1 MLSSLKKNPLIT
13 GTLLMTAAGV
23 LSRVIGFFYRI
34 FLSRTI
40 GADLLGLAFRS
51 GNLVSGEFAA
61 REAVRKKT
69 AALIIVANDAS
80 DNTKKMFE
88 NQCKHYQVPFYCWG
102 LKEELGHAIG
112 KEFRASIAVTDQG
125 FAEALLKQ
133 LDK

>member
-1 MLSSLKKNPLIT
+1 MNKGLS
-13 GTLLMTAAGV
+13 
-23 LSRVIGFFYRI
+23 
-34 FLSRTI
+34 
-40 GADLLGLAFRS
+40 LLGLAFRS

-69 AALIIVANDAS
+69 AALIIVANYAS

>member
-1 MLSSLKKNPLIT
+1 MNKGLS
-13 GTLLMTAAGV
+13 
-23 LSRVIGFFYRI
+23 
-34 FLSRTI
+34 
-40 GADLLGLAFRS
+40 LLGLAFRS

-69 AALIIVANDAS
+69 AVLIIVANDAS

-88 NQCKHYQVPFYCWG
+88 NSCAYYKVPVNQCKHYQVPFYCWG

>member
-1 MLSSLKKNPLIT
+1 MNKGLS
-13 GTLLMTAAGV
+13 
-23 LSRVIGFFYRI
+23 
-34 FLSRTI
+34 
-40 GADLLGLAFRS
+40 LLGLAFRS

-61 REAVRKKT
+61 REAV
-69 AALIIVANDAS
+69 NDAS

>member
-1 MLSSLKKNPLIT
+1 MNKGLS
-13 GTLLMTAAGV
+13 
-23 LSRVIGFFYRI
+23 
-34 FLSRTI
+34 
-40 GADLLGLAFRS
+40 LLGLAFRS

-69 AALIIVANDAS
+69 AALILSLIIVANDAS

-102 LKEELGHAIG
+102 LKEELGYAIG

>member
-1 MLSSLKKNPLIT
+1 MRRWKRRWSSLENRKK
-13 GTLLMTAAGV
+13 V
-23 LSRVIGFFYRI
+23 LN
-34 FLSRTI
+34 
-40 GADLLGLAFRS
+40 LLGLATRA
-51 GNLVSGEFAA
+51 GKTASGEFMTEKAIKSGKA
-61 REAVRKKT
+61 YLV
-69 AALIIVANDAS
+69 IVSEEAS

>member
-1 MLSSLKKNPLIT
+1 
-13 GTLLMTAAGV
+13 
-23 LSRVIGFFYRI
+23 
-34 FLSRTI
+34 
-40 GADLLGLAFRS
+40 
-51 GNLVSGEFAA
+51 
-61 REAVRKKT
+61 
-69 AALIIVANDAS
+69 
-80 DNTKKMFE
+80 MFE

>member
-1 MLSSLKKNPLIT
+1 MIPTRLLARTMILIF
-13 GTLLMTAAGV
+13 
-23 LSRVIGFFYRI
+23 IFFPE
-34 FLSRTI
+34 S
-40 GADLLGLAFRS
+40 
-51 GNLVSGEFAA
+51 
-61 REAVRKKT
+61 
-69 AALIIVANDAS
+69 NDAS

>member
-1 MLSSLKKNPLIT
+1 MMLP
-13 GTLLMTAAGV
+13 
-23 LSRVIGFFYRI
+23 
-34 FLSRTI
+34 
-40 GADLLGLAFRS
+40 
-51 GNLVSGEFAA
+51 
-61 REAVRKKT
+61 
-69 AALIIVANDAS
+69 IIQ
-80 DNTKKMFE
+80 KKMFE

>member
-1 MLSSLKKNPLIT
+1 MHSDPVIWSVESLPQEKLS
-13 GTLLMTAAGV
+13 G
-23 LSRVIGFFYRI
+23 
-34 FLSRTI
+34 
-40 GADLLGLAFRS
+40 
-51 GNLVSGEFAA
+51 
-61 REAVRKKT
+61 KKT

-125 FAEALLKQ
+125 FAEALFKTA
-133 LDK
+133 

>member
-1 MLSSLKKNPLIT
+1 MNK
-13 GTLLMTAAGV
+13 V
-23 LSRVIGFFYRI
+23 LS
-34 FLSRTI
+34 
-40 GADLLGLAFRS
+40 LLGLAFRS

-80 DNTKKMFE
+80 DNTKKMFA
-88 NQCKHYQVPFYCWG
+88 NQCKHYQVPFYCGG

-112 KEFRASIAVTDQG
+112 KASIAVTDQG
-125 FAEALLKQ
+125 FADALLKQ

>member
-1 MLSSLKKNPLIT
+1 MFTLILKHLFCIN
-13 GTLLMTAAGV
+13 G
-23 LSRVIGFFYRI
+23 RNIGYNDK
-34 FLSRTI
+34 S
-40 GADLLGLAFRS
+40 
-51 GNLVSGEFAA
+51 
-61 REAVRKKT
+61 
-69 AALIIVANDAS
+69 ALIIVANDAS